1 MVLLFDLCQKIRWA
15 YWAMV
20 AFYKKKLT
28 EWYSDFDILE
38 KCPALFLGHWIDKGF
53 FIFILL
59 SFFPLYNA
67 LNFLVIFCF
76 LKKQN
81 HLFCM
86 TYWLKNIYITYCCK
100 QKKNNTK
107 NHQKP
112 STINSCFQNFVLMAI
127 FYFFIGVIM
136 AFNTWQTSNK
146 YRSASCSGLL
156 LSDFTAAE
164 PLEFAGFCSQCDIC
178 LLFN

>member
-1 MVLLFDLCQKIRWA
+1 MGLLGNGSFLQEEIDWTIQWFWHFGKMPCT
-15 YWAMV
+15 V
-20 AFYKKKLT
+20 
-28 EWYSDFDILE
+28 SG
-38 KCPALFLGHWIDKGF
+38 ALIDKGF

-86 TYWLKNIYITYCCK
+86 TYWLKIYTLHIAVNKKKK
-100 QKKNNTK
+100 Q
-107 NHQKP
+107 HQKP
-112 STINSCFQNFVLMAI
+112 SKTFNYKFICFQNFVLMAI

>member
-1 MVLLFDLCQKIRWA
+1 
-15 YWAMV
+15 MV

-28 EWYSDFDILE
+28 ERYSDFDILE

-86 TYWLKNIYITYCCK
+86 TYWLKIYTLHIAVNKKKK
-100 QKKNNTK
+100 Q
-107 NHQKP
+107 HQKP
-112 STINSCFQNFVLMAI
+112 SKTFNYKFICFQNFVLMAI

>member
-1 MVLLFDLCQKIRWA
+1 MGLLGNGSFLQEEIDWTIQWFWHFGKMSCT
-15 YWAMV
+15 V
-20 AFYKKKLT
+20 
-28 EWYSDFDILE
+28 SG
-38 KCPALFLGHWIDKGF
+38 ALDRQGF

-59 SFFPLYNA
+59 SFFSLYNA